1 MGRLG
6 GNSCHGKR
14 HVHEKSYFV
23 SLSLQLPSAVS
34 LGTNPFGHYYHYGAL
49 ENESHLIPFLFAFK
63 LH

>member
-1 MGRLG
+1 M
-6 GNSCHGKR
+6 GKR
-14 HVHEKSYFV
+14 RVHEKSYFV

-34 LGTNPFGHYYHYGAL
+34 LRTNPFGHYYHYGAL